1 MAPRLSRRTVMAAGA
16 ASLFVGRPAAASIAR
31 MQTPAINM
39 ALLQRA
45 RAALETHRSA
55 IAAPDRIAV
64 IDFGLASRVPR
75 LHLIDLERSTLRS
88 VLVAHGRGSDPAY
101 TGWLIRFSN
110 TAGSDA
116 TSAGSYVTGAAY
128 VGEHGHSMRLEG
140 LDATNS
146 NAQARG
152 IVIHSAWYV
161 NEALAVSSGKIGR
174 SDGCFAVAPS
184 ALAAVLSHL
193 GSGRFVYADRIGT
206 GLRNP
211 A

>member
-1 MAPRLSRRTVMAAGA
+1 MAPHLSRRTVMAAGA

-55 IAAPDRIAV
+55 IPAPDRIAV

-116 TSAGSYVTGAAY
+116 TSAGSYVTGTAY

-152 IVIHSAWYV
+152 IVMHSAWYV